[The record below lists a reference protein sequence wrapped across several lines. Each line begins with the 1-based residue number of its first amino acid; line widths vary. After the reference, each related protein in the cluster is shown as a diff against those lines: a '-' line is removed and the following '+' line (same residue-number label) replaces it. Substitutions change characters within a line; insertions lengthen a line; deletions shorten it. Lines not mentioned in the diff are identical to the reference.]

1 MDKTGYHYIDCF
13 QWLWR
18 QSYCIRKNV
27 TARMVSGVLQVFA
40 GLLTV
45 WLSKQFIDVTI
56 RSSDDTG
63 VWQMVLLMTLV
74 VAVGIAL
81 RQTAY
86 FWTVKA
92 EVRIINHLRK
102 DSFAYLMNK
111 QLYGEK
117 DLHSGDVMS
126 RLTQDVETVCDV
138 MVSTLPQ
145 MVVSSVQVIGAF
157 CLMSTMD
164 MTLAWILLLM
174 TPIIIFAGKAIS
186 KRLRRLTGIIRSKES
201 HVQMLMQEG
210 VENVALVQS
219 IMAENQI
226 TEQLDKKQSD
236 LAENVMRRTR
246 FTVATRTLLSA
257 CFAFGYLLAFIWGGL
272 QLRDGII
279 TIGVMTSFLQLV
291 GQIQYPVLNV
301 LNLTPQL
308 VHASVSVDRLRELEC
323 EINHS
328 KSDDKVSLE
337 GLVGVRMENV
347 DFSYPSG
354 DKQVLRHFSYDFK
367 PGSRVALMGETG
379 IGKTTI
385 FRLMLALVNPD
396 EGKIEVYADQK
407 KVAVS
412 ELTRCNF
419 VVVPQGN
426 TLLSGTVRNNLLL
439 ANPEATDD
447 LIINALQIA
456 MADFVFALPNGLDT
470 ELGEHGIGLSEG
482 QAQRIA
488 IARGLLQPGHIMLFD
503 EISSALDADTE
514 RELLMKLFR
523 MRDKTMIFV
532 THRSDVAEICDE
544 VINLWA

>member
-1 MDKTGYHYIDCF
+1 
-13 QWLWR
+13 
-18 QSYCIRKNV
+18 
-27 TARMVSGVLQVFA
+27 MVSGVLQVFA
-40 GLLTV
+40 GLLTI

-56 RSSDDTG
+56 RSSDDAG
-63 VWQMVLLMTLV
+63 IWRMVLLMTLV
-74 VAVGIAL
+74 VAVGISL

-86 FWTVKA
+86 YWTVKA
-92 EVRIINHLRK
+92 EVRIINHLRR

-138 MVSTLPQ
+138 MVSTFPQ

-174 TPIIIFAGKAIS
+174 TPIIILAGKAIS

-226 TEQLDKKQSD
+226 AEQLDKKQSD
-236 LAENVMRRTR
+236 LAENVMHRTR

-291 GQIQYPVLNV
+291 GQIQYPVLNL

-308 VHASVSVDRLRELEC
+308 VHTSVSVDRLMDLEC

-328 KSDDKVSLE
+328 KFDDQVCLE
-337 GLVGVRMENV
+337 GLVGVRMEDV
-347 DFSYPSG
+347 DFSYPWG

-396 EGKIEVYADQK
+396 EGKIELYADQK

-439 ANPEATDD
+439 ANPEASEDM
-447 LIINALQIA
+447 IISALQIA